1 MQIKKIK
8 DEEGLCN
15 DPMEIA
21 TNNEDDNMDCDI
33 DDISSNMERN
43 IRVNGSEV
51 AVKSNI
57 KIPEEVR

>member
-1 MQIKKIK
+1 
-8 DEEGLCN
+8 
-15 DPMEIA
+15 MEIA